1 MKKKKGKYEKYEKAL
16 VKKIEEKTIKDSEEL
31 AIKQAEEEFVR
42 LVIKGPSD
50 EQLASIESQIEE
62 YVLGNAAEAQLEA
75 AIASHEEQMIEEAQL
90 EANLARHEKQMI
102 EDAQLEANLA
112 RHEKQM
118 SSPTPEQ
125 LQDMQEAEMIR
136 KLTSPTSDEL
146 QDMQEA
152 EMMRQLTSPTSE
164 ELANMLEAEFVQSV
178 DLHTPIVEVK
188 RDEDERK
195 KPSKAD
201 DEIFGSFGIEY
212 LYHMTAIKNFP
223 SIIEYGLWSHNAAHS
238 KGLVSIDI
246 SNKQVNS
253 RRNRIIGMVGKNLH
267 DYVPF
272 YFNQRNAMMWCKRS
286 INQSLI
292 ILCINPNN
300 LHLKDSL
307 FTDGNAAAYN
317 TIFYSDLE
325 KLNKLHWQCI
335 FSKTSGLEFDGG
347 KRKRMAEGL
356 IYEILNIN
364 KIKKIYCYNGR
375 LAETCGHLIKGSD
388 LDIEIDV
395 NSQMYY

>member
-1 MKKKKGKYEKYEKAL
+1 MKKKKGKHEKYEKAL

-75 AIASHEEQMIEEAQL
+75 AIARHEE
-90 EANLARHEKQMI
+90 KMI

-112 RHEKQM
+112 RHEEKMIKDALEAQLKADLEEYEKQM
-118 SSPTPEQ
+118 TSPTPEQ
-125 LQDMQEAEMIR
+125 LQDMM
-136 KLTSPTSDEL
+136 
-146 QDMQEA
+146 EA

-178 DLHTPIVEVK
+178 DLHTPVVEVK
-188 RDEDERK
+188 RDEEETEE
-195 KPSKAD
+195 PSKAD

-253 RRNRIIGMVGKNLH
+253 RRNRIIRMVGKNLH

-356 IYEILNIN
+356 IYEVVNIN
-364 KIKKIYCYNGR
+364 KIKKIFCYNGR
-375 LAETCGHLIKGSD
+375 LAETCEHLIKGSG
-388 LDIEIDV
+388 LDVEIDV

>member
-1 MKKKKGKYEKYEKAL
+1 MKKKKGKHEKYEKAL

-75 AIASHEEQMIEEAQL
+75 AIARHEE
-90 EANLARHEKQMI
+90 QMI

-112 RHEKQM
+112 RHEEQM

-178 DLHTPIVEVK
+178 DLHTPVVEVK
-188 RDEDERK
+188 RDEEETEE
-195 KPSKAD
+195 PSKAD

-253 RRNRIIGMVGKNLH
+253 RRNRIIRMVGKNLH

-356 IYEILNIN
+356 IYEVVNIN

-375 LAETCGHLIKGSD
+375 LAETCGHLIKGSG

>member
-1 MKKKKGKYEKYEKAL
+1 
-16 VKKIEEKTIKDSEEL
+16 
-31 AIKQAEEEFVR
+31 
-42 LVIKGPSD
+42 
-50 EQLASIESQIEE
+50 
-62 YVLGNAAEAQLEA
+62 
-75 AIASHEEQMIEEAQL
+75 MIEDAQL
-90 EANLARHEKQMI
+90 EANLARHEEQMI

-112 RHEKQM
+112 RHEEQMIEDAQLEANLARHEEQM

-125 LQDMQEAEMIR
+125 
-136 KLTSPTSDEL
+136 L

-164 ELANMLEAEFVQSV
+164 ELADMLEAEFVQSV
-178 DLHTPIVEVK
+178 DLHTPVVEVK
-188 RDEDERK
+188 RDEEETEE
-195 KPSKAD
+195 PSKAD

-223 SIIEYGLWSHNAAHS
+223 GIIEYGLWSHNAAHS

-307 FTDGNAAAYN
+307 FTDGNAAANN
-317 TIFYSDLE
+317 TVFYSDLE
-325 KLNKLHWQCI
+325 KLNMLHWQCI
-335 FSKTSGLEFDGG
+335 FSKTSGLEFHGG

-356 IYEILNIN
+356 IYEAVNIN
-364 KIKKIYCYNGR
+364 KIKKIFCYNGR
-375 LAETCGHLIKGSD
+375 LAETCEHLIKGSG
-388 LDIEIDV
+388 LDVEIDV

>member
-1 MKKKKGKYEKYEKAL
+1 
-16 VKKIEEKTIKDSEEL
+16 
-31 AIKQAEEEFVR
+31 
-42 LVIKGPSD
+42 
-50 EQLASIESQIEE
+50 
-62 YVLGNAAEAQLEA
+62 
-75 AIASHEEQMIEEAQL
+75 
-90 EANLARHEKQMI
+90 
-102 EDAQLEANLA
+102 
-112 RHEKQM
+112 
-118 SSPTPEQ
+118 
-125 LQDMQEAEMIR
+125 
-136 KLTSPTSDEL
+136 
-146 QDMQEA
+146 
-152 EMMRQLTSPTSE
+152 MRQLTSPTSE

-178 DLHTPIVEVK
+178 GLHTPVVEVK
-188 RDEDERK
+188 RDEEETEE
-195 KPSKAD
+195 PSKAD

-253 RRNRIIGMVGKNLH
+253 RRNRIIRMVGKNLH

-356 IYEILNIN
+356 IYEVVNIN

-375 LAETCGHLIKGSD
+375 LAETCGHLIKGSG